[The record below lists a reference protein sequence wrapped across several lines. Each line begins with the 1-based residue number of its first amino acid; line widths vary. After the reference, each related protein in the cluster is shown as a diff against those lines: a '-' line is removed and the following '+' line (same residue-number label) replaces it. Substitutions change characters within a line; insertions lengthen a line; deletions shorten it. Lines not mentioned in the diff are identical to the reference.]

1 MRPSLRANITLGD
14 SRCLSTFPLQ
24 VHAIFC
30 MQPVQMTDV
39 LPRDW
44 SLLSWNLE
52 RRPCRQAH
60 IRNIIPR
67 RKRKGILG
75 RTLNDKGGQ
84 NFGVDLCI
92 YVCFCNCIC
101 YVTVFLKLKPA
112 CKCVSSWQSGSRPMI
127 DRLCLSLT
135 ASLLI
140 SQSEMFSIFIQV
152 SFAPFLNPFCFQSCS
167 NQTSITIN
175 SQSIFSIP
183 SALVLLVVVPT
194 VLQVSPSPKS
204 SPPFCLKPINPYI
217 HI

>member
-1 MRPSLRANITLGD
+1 MLPSHQKELEESIKGFITLGD

-44 SLLSWNLE
+44 SLLSWKLE
-52 RRPCRQAH
+52 QRHCTQAQ
-60 IRNIIPR
+60 IWNIIPR
-67 RKRKGILG
+67 RRVRGILD
-75 RTLNDKGGQ
+75 RTPMTNVDR
-84 NFGVDLCI
+84 FFWVDLCI
-92 YVCFCNCIC
+92 YVCFCTCIC

-140 SQSEMFSIFIQV
+140 SQSEMVFRSLFKSHLHPFLFSIHFDFNLIQILL
-152 SFAPFLNPFCFQSCS
+152 STA
-167 NQTSITIN
+167 
-175 SQSIFSIP
+175 
-183 SALVLLVVVPT
+183 SALVVIT
-194 VLQVSPSPKS
+194 V
-204 SPPFCLKPINPYI
+204 
-217 HI
+217 

>member
-1 MRPSLRANITLGD
+1 MLPSHRKELEGSIKGFITLGD

-44 SLLSWNLE
+44 SLLSWKLE
-52 RRPCRQAH
+52 QRHCTQAQ
-60 IRNIIPR
+60 IWNIIPR
-67 RKRKGILG
+67 RVRGILD
-75 RTLNDKGGQ
+75 RTPMTNVDR
-84 NFGVDLCI
+84 FFWVDLCI
-92 YVCFCNCIC
+92 YVCFCTCIC

-140 SQSEMFSIFIQV
+140 SQSEMVSFLFNPHLHLFSIHFVFNLVQIRL
-152 SFAPFLNPFCFQSCS
+152 PTLL
-167 NQTSITIN
+167 IL
-175 SQSIFSIP
+175 SQSLAS
-183 SALVLLVVVPT
+183 
-194 VLQVSPSPKS
+194 QVR
-204 SPPFCLKPINPYI
+204 
-217 HI
+217 

>member
-1 MRPSLRANITLGD
+1 MAVVTNISYANIIWYDGVLSKGPGGTIKDFITLGD

-52 RRPCRQAH
+52 RRHCTQAQ

-67 RKRKGILG
+67 RNG
-75 RTLNDKGGQ
+75 RGMLERNLNDKRGQ
-84 NFGVDLCI
+84 NFWVDLCT
-92 YVCFCNCIC
+92 YVCFCTCIC

-140 SQSEMFSIFIQV
+140 SQSEIVFRFSFKSQLHPFLFSIHFGFNLYSNMTSTTISV
-152 SFAPFLNPFCFQSCS
+152 SVKF
-167 NQTSITIN
+167 
-175 SQSIFSIP
+175 
-183 SALVLLVVVPT
+183 
-194 VLQVSPSPKS
+194 
-204 SPPFCLKPINPYI
+204 
-217 HI
+217 